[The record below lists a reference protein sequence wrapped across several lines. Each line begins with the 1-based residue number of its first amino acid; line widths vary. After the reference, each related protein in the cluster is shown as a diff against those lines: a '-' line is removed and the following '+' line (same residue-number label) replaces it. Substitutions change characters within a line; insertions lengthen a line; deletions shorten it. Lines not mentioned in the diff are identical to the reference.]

1 MLCKEVIT
9 YNLWEVI
16 TLNIDITEKVLKYLD
31 KKKIQAL
38 VIDLIPNE
46 TNPG

>member
-16 TLNIDITEKVLKYLD
+16 TLSIDITEKVLKYLD
-31 KKKIQAL
+31 KRKIHSL